1 MEMNYSQF
9 KEIRKSILSKH
20 KDDDNFYIKGTNNV
34 LISCPH
40 AVPQT
45 RLGKLKVAE
54 MGTLSFGYFLAQQTS
69 SHYIVKTKNNY
80 DDANF
85 DAVSI
90 YREKMKKII
99 KENNIKYIF
108 DIHGLSRSH
117 EIDLNFGT
125 HHDENIKNDRKLFEK
140 LIEGVKNDFFY
151 SIDNPYSGGYGT
163 ISGYF
168 SKEFGAWTLQV
179 EINCGIT
186 NDPKNIKKQN
196 LLLTK
201 FVELINQNINQK

>member
-1 MEMNYSQF
+1 MEIKYSQF

-20 KDDDNFYIKGTNNV
+20 KDDDNFYIKGANNV

-54 MGTLSFGYFLAQQTS
+54 IGTLSFGYFLAQQTD
-69 SHYIVKTKNNY
+69 SHYIVKTKNNF

-85 DAVSI
+85 DAVSV
-90 YREKMKKII
+90 YRENIKKIV
-99 KENNIKYIF
+99 KENNIKYIL
-108 DIHGLSRSH
+108 DIHGLSKNH

-125 HHDENIKNDRKLFEK
+125 HHGENIKNDTMLFEK
-140 LIEGVKNDFFY
+140 LIESVKNDFFY

-163 ISGYF
+163 ISGCF
-168 SKEFGAWTLQV
+168 SKEFDVWTLQV
-179 EINCGIT
+179 EINCSIT
-186 NDPKNIKKQN
+186 NEQKNIKKLN
-196 LLLTK
+196 LLLTE
-201 FVELINQNINQK
+201 FVDFINQNIN

>member
-1 MEMNYSQF
+1 MKYSQF
-9 KEIRKSILSKH
+9 EKIRKTILSKH
-20 KDDDNFYIKGTNNV
+20 KNDDNFYIKGTNNI

-40 AVPQT
+40 AVSQT

-54 MGTLSFGYFLAQQTS
+54 IGTLSFGYFLAQQTG
-69 SHYIVKTKNNY
+69 SHYIVKTKNNF

-85 DAVSI
+85 DAVSV
-90 YREKMKKII
+90 YRENMKKII
-99 KENNIKYIF
+99 KENDIKFIF
-108 DIHGLSRSH
+108 DIHGLSKSH

-125 HHDENIKNDRKLFEK
+125 NHGENVKNDRELFES
-140 LIEGVKNDFFY
+140 LIKGVKNDFFY
-151 SIDNPYSGGYGT
+151 SIDNPYSGGYAT

-168 SKEFGAWTLQV
+168 SREFGVWTLQV

-186 NDPKNIKKQN
+186 NEPKNVGKQN

-201 FVELINQNINQK
+201 FVELINQNINKK